1 MKFADIKAGDYIVE
15 SCHPCHGP
23 GLLHQVERVTNAQI
37 IVNGRKFRKA
47 DGRRIGEKDDWR
59 PVRLVPATLELL
71 HEIRQYKKIE
81 SAKFKLAKLGA
92 IGTFSENRDKLLK
105 ALPHIEAAIAGIE
118 GPAAPD
124 SPDQIPLPLTH
135 ANP

>member
-1 MKFADIKAGDYIVE
+1 MKFANIKAGDYIVE

-37 IVNGRKFRKA
+37 IVNGSKFRKA
-47 DGRRIGEKDDWR
+47 DGKRIGEKDDWH
-59 PVRLVPATLELL
+59 PVRLMPATSELL
-71 HEIRQYKKIE
+71 HEIRQYAKIE
-81 SAKFKLAKLGA
+81 SAKRRLAMLGS
-92 IGTFSENRDKLLK
+92 IGTHAENRAKLLK
-105 ALPHIEAAIAGIE
+105 ALPHIEAAIAVLQA
-118 GPAAPD
+118 PAVPD